1 MNWRCSVVEEVNR
14 HIVSNLSSLYTIQS
28 KSILSRP
35 SIPRSEIDE
44 IIRDAY
50 VNDNLEREMV
60 TKALGVKGGVD
71 QHALYA
77 GAVQPA
83 GGGGTGQVV
92 EVGTRA
98 GAGIRVSSSSS
109 SNMVTQDKIVG
120 TTLAQIHLGRGD
132 RFLRWVGYLPTH
144 RQGLCH
150 RCPRRR

>member
-1 MNWRCSVVEEVNR
+1 MEEVNR
-14 HIVSNLSSLYTIQS
+14 HIVNNISSLHTIQS
-28 KSILSRP
+28 KSILTRP

-83 GGGGTGQVV
+83 G
-92 EVGTRA
+92 
-98 GAGIRVSSSSS
+98 
-109 SNMVTQDKIVG
+109 
-120 TTLAQIHLGRGD
+120 
-132 RFLRWVGYLPTH
+132 RWRRH
-144 RQGLCH
+144 RY
-150 RCPRRR
+150 R